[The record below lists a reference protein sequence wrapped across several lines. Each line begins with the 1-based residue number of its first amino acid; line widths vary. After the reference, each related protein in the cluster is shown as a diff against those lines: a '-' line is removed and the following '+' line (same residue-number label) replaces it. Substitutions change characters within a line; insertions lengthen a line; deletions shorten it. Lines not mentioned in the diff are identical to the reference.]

1 MQRLS
6 IVIPLA
12 GSVKRMEDSL
22 VSILENRPDDCQIV
36 VVLNEVY
43 ADPYDLKNE
52 VRFVYAPIGCKP
64 VECLNRGLDA
74 AEGEIVHVLM
84 PGAEVSPGWSEVAL
98 AHFQDRRVAAVAPLI
113 LRPDDPHRVVSAGL
127 EYRRGGSF
135 RRSCR
140 AGQLAAVG
148 RQTRATLGPDM
159 LAGFYRKSAID
170 AVDRFCGETGTAY
183 AAVDLALKLRHAGYD
198 CVFEPDCRMYADER
212 IAAAEAVV
220 LETLQA
226 ERLFWRWAP
235 SQGLLRSLPAHA
247 LTVCWDVLAA
257 FSRPTMLGRIV
268 GRFLGLCGIGLHGR
282 HYRQMAELRSR
293 VTCVPAF
300 HAPASNAPASHAP
313 MALEPDS
320 FDSLSP
326 SASPTRSNSPAP
338 PRRLL
343 G

>member
-12 GSVKRMEDSL
+12 GSVQRMEDSL

-52 VRFVYAPIGCKP
+52 VRFVYAPIGCKM

-74 AEGEIVHVLM
+74 AEGEIIHVLM
-84 PGAEVSPGWSEVAL
+84 PGTEVSPGWTESAL
-98 AHFQDRRVAAVAPLI
+98 AHFQDRHVAAVAPLI
-113 LRPDDPHRVVSAGL
+113 LRPGDPHRVVSAGL

-140 AGQLAAVG
+140 AGQLAEVG

-170 AVDRFCGETGTAY
+170 LVDRFCGETGAAY
-183 AAVDLALKLRHAGYD
+183 SAVDLALKLHHAGYD
-198 CVFEPDCRMYADER
+198 CIFEPDCRVYANET
-212 IAAAEAVV
+212 IAVGEPVI

-235 SQGLLRSLPAHA
+235 SQGLLGSLPAHA
-247 LTVCWDVLAA
+247 LSVCWNTLAA
-257 FSRPTMLGRIV
+257 FPRPAMLGRIV

-282 HYRQMAELRSR
+282 HYRQMAELRRRGTS
-293 VTCVPAF
+293 VPAF
-300 HAPASNAPASHAP
+300 HAPMASTPESFESLMSSAKPA
-313 MALEPDS
+313 
-320 FDSLSP
+320 
-326 SASPTRSNSPAP
+326 RSNSPVP